1 VCLFHTGL
9 QLLSLLTALL
19 KQSTVQPVT
28 VTSIVVR
35 AHTIAY
41 DFHNRLKMKLNIVL
55 SSRLL
60 NNAMLTQLTA
70 YFVYMQQTQQDCKNE
85 NLTHTLMQYTIN
97 VK

>member
-1 VCLFHTGL
+1 
-9 QLLSLLTALL
+9 
-19 KQSTVQPVT
+19 
-28 VTSIVVR
+28 
-35 AHTIAY
+35 
-41 DFHNRLKMKLNIVL
+41 MKLNIVL